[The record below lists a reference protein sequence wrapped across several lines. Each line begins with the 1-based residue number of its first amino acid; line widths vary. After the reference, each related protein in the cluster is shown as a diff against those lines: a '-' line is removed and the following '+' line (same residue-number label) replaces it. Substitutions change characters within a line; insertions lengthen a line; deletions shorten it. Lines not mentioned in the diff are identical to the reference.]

1 MKIQFDK
8 NPFLKALQRVLTV
21 AEKKTTM
28 PILGNLL
35 ISAKEDHVVIQA
47 TDLEIGIQTKV
58 KTTVK
63 EAGKICVPANHFVSI
78 VKELPDTQ
86 GELVSTDQAWI
97 TLHSGK
103 AQFKIAGVDAAEFPK
118 MPSSSEIS
126 FSKIKTSTFK
136 NAIDRTSFAI
146 CTDEMRYNLNG
157 SLMETETLGN
167 GKCVFRMVA
176 TDGHRLAYYNSEL
189 GEGEEFELEKSVI
202 LPRKGIYELKKLLA
216 DCNDDLVDLAV
227 TQGNAVLQVGD
238 TQLFMRLVVG
248 EFPDYTAVIPK
259 NNNKKLTL
267 EKESF
272 YQSLRRVSLL
282 SEGKSK
288 CVKFGIH
295 GQGVLLRA
303 NSPELGEA
311 EEEIQGEFDGGE
323 LNIGFNAKYVL
334 DALGASHGDK
344 VVFEFNHEQSPG
356 VVRIPDDPTFFGVI
370 MPMRV

>member
-1 MKIQFDK
+1 MKVQFDK
-8 NPFLKALQRVLTV
+8 VPFLKALSRVSSV

-28 PILGNLL
+28 PILGNILIQAKDQCLL
-35 ISAKEDHVVIQA
+35 IQA
-47 TDLEIGIQTKV
+47 TDLEIGIQTQIEAKV
-58 KTTVK
+58 
-63 EAGKICVPANHFVSI
+63 EEPGRICVPSSYFISI
-78 VKELPDTQ
+78 IKELPAEQ
-86 GELVSTDQAWI
+86 GELVSSDQSWI
-97 TLHSGK
+97 TIHSGK
-103 AQFKIAGVDAAEFPK
+103 AQFKIAGVDGSEFPK
-118 MPSSSEIS
+118 MPSSSDIE
-126 FSKIKTSTFK
+126 FSRLQTNTLKY
-136 NAIDRTSFAI
+136 AIDRTSFAI

-157 SLMETETLGN
+157 SLIETETLGN
-167 GKCVFRMVA
+167 GKKIFRMVA
-176 TDGHRLAYYNSEL
+176 TDGHRLAFYNKDLDENENFNL
-189 GEGEEFELEKSVI
+189 DKSVI
-202 LPRKGIYELKKLLA
+202 LPRKGVFELKKLLSDA
-216 DCNDDLVDLAV
+216 KENEIDFAV
-227 TQGNAVLQVGD
+227 SQGNAVCKVKD
-238 TQLFMRLVVG
+238 TKLFMRLVVG

-311 EEEIQGEFDGGE
+311 EEEIFGEFDGGE

-334 DALGASHGDK
+334 DALSASQGDK

-356 VVRIPDDPTFFGVI
+356 VVRIPDDPSYFGVI